1 MPQRYKKKIIEKYY
15 EQLYANKLDNIEE
28 MDKFIEIY
36 DLLRLN
42 QEEIYKLNRPI
53 INSEV
58 RFVI

>member
-1 MPQRYKKKIIEKYY
+1 MILKILIVLQTVACQQIEQHRK
-15 EQLYANKLDNIEE
+15 

-42 QEEIYKLNRPI
+42 QEEIDKLNRPI